1 MSLRAV
7 LLPLFVEV
15 ALTLGLLLWLAV
27 LRRDDLV
34 SGAVKPS
41 QIALRERH
49 WPRRTLQVGN
59 AFSNQ
64 FELPLLFY
72 LLAVLEII
80 TRHADLLFVV
90 LAWVFVLTRLVHA
103 FIHTTS
109 NRVTQRGAIYGVGVF
124 VLIVMW
130 LIFMVRILV
139 GWP

>member
-1 MSLRAV
+1 MSIRAI

-27 LRRDDLV
+27 LRRNDLV

-49 WPRRTLQVGN
+49 WPKRTLQVGN

-64 FELPLLFY
+64 FEVPVLFY
-72 LLAVLEII
+72 LLTVLEIVA
-80 TRHADLLFVV
+80 RQANLLLVV
-90 LAWVFVLTRLVHA
+90 LAWAFVLTRLVHA
-103 FIHTTS
+103 YIHTTS
-109 NRVTQRGAIYGVGVF
+109 NRVMQRGTVYGVGVF

-130 LIFMVRILV
+130 AIFIVRILA
-139 GWP
+139 GSP